1 MQPVLPILDALYST
15 RAVLEKLAL
24 QHGEQPGKW
33 PPAVV
38 KQLRQ
43 RHNQLTARIERHICS
58 LANAGYY
65 PIGEPTGFI
74 SVLDPLHL
82 SIQRRSHCPKCY
94 FVKIVAAQHANGT
107 LVEPVA
113 PAAGGWYT
121 VLITLCPELMSSGLA
136 SMTRQR
142 D

>member
-43 RHNQLTARIERHICS
+43 RHNQLVSRIERHICS
-58 LANAGYY
+58 LANADYY
-65 PIGEPTGFI
+65 PIGAPSSQPPTFQTI
-74 SVLDPLHL
+74 L
-82 SIQRRSHCPKCY
+82 
-94 FVKIVAAQHANGT
+94 
-107 LVEPVA
+107 
-113 PAAGGWYT
+113 
-121 VLITLCPELMSSGLA
+121 
-136 SMTRQR
+136 
-142 D
+142 